1 MSGPP
6 PDPAVDGRAPPG
18 AVERVSGGILG
29 FVAGSLVGSLVPAW
43 LGYDVDELVAIVVF
57 GGLGIVIGGWMP
69 PRLGRLRGPE
79 LPRAEAGAPAP
90 VGALGAE
97 FARALEGPTATALLI
112 GAVVALMAVPIAW
125 VVHLATGVTPSLLVL
140 GIVAV
145 GGFIACLAIIAFL
158 PAFLLAPATRTAMAV
173 EVWLGAREFA
183 RIFGSRR
190 ALDNFPVTPDEVG
203 PWLASLPE
211 TPASLEGRVEL
222 LMMAGEWD
230 AARSALD
237 RMPDQT
243 PPERY
248 RRAVLESTLRYQVR
262 GEVDDSEA
270 RTIAEAMPPGAD
282 RIEALAGLAIFE
294 ARRRLPGS
302 DWREPLLE
310 VRGQIPEG
318 DTRILLRDN
327 GRAGFELLLRKTW
340 PVLALIVG
348 VVVWIIVAPEI
359 A

>member
-1 MSGPP
+1 
-6 PDPAVDGRAPPG
+6 
-18 AVERVSGGILG
+18 VSGGILG

-43 LGYDVDELVAIVVF
+43 LGYEVDDLVAFVVF
-57 GGLGIVIGGWMP
+57 GGLGIVIGALRP
-69 PRLGRLRGPE
+69 PRVGRLAGPE
-79 LPRAEAGAPAP
+79 LPRAEAGLPTP

-97 FARALEGPTATALLI
+97 FARALEGPTASALMI
-112 GAVVALMAVPIAW
+112 GAVVALMAVPVGW
-125 VVHLATGVTPSLLVL
+125 VVYLATGITPSLLVL

-145 GGFIACLAIIAFL
+145 GGFVACLAIIAFL
-158 PAFLLAPATRTAMAV
+158 PAFLLPPATRTAMVV

-190 ALDNFPVTPDEVG
+190 PLGDIPIRPDEVG
-203 PWLASLPE
+203 PWLASQPE
-211 TPASLEGRVEL
+211 TPESLEGRVEL
-222 LMMAGEWD
+222 LMMANEFE
-230 AARSALD
+230 AARAALD

-248 RRAVLESTLRYQVR
+248 RRAVLASTLRYQVS

-282 RIEALAGLAIFE
+282 RVEALAGLAIFE
-294 ARRRLPGS
+294 ARRRLPGN
-302 DWREPLLE
+302 DWREPLLA

-348 VVVWIIVAPEI
+348 VVVWVIVASAI